1 LVIFHVQFPVMKRL
15 LLTLLLLIS
24 FPLVASHIVGGE
36 FELIHVSGSTYRLNL
51 IIYFD
56 QINGAPGAK
65 DQSVLVSIYRKSD
78 KALMGTVLM
87 GLSDESNVPYT
98 QPECSNGEIITSK
111 LFYTATLILS
121 PNVYT
126 DPEGYFVVWE
136 RCCRN
141 YTITNIY
148 SQIPQ
153 GSNIAAGQTFYLE
166 FPPVVK
172 NGQPFINSSPRL
184 FPPLNDF
191 ACPYRPYYVDFAG
204 VDDDN
209 DSLVYTLVTPLNTTS
224 SDALPLASSGPFP
237 LVVWRPGYSLSN
249 IINGQPD
256 LRISKGGL
264 LTATP
269 RTQGLYVFAVRIEEY
284 RNGEKIGESRRD
296 FQMLVVDACPQ
307 AEPPQIVGKK
317 MTDPDFTYDET
328 MSVSFT
334 NLAADA
340 NRCIQVRISDPDA
353 SKAEDNFTER
363 ISIRAVSLNFKKN
376 VSEVLPEIAT
386 ATLLNGSTKDFTI
399 CFPRCPYF
407 EGGPYQIGIIA
418 FDDACSLPLTD
429 TLKIEVNI
437 EPPPNTDPYFVD
449 PVQPLLIIPQI
460 NEGDSFEREFEARD
474 NDGDELIVSV
484 TTDGFVLTDAGF
496 QVEIYEPRQNGMVRG
511 KIKWDAFCN
520 IYDFTNRNNFEVKI
534 MVNDKDVCDFGDP
547 VSAAFRFSVNL
558 PHNADP
564 EIDTDLTSDPQ
575 ERQVLNIQR
584 RVNESLSFLV
594 TGKDS
599 DNDFLILDLA
609 QRDSLELYGISFP
622 RLTGNGLVSSRFQ
635 WDITC
640 GNIDLKKKSNFL
652 FKFIVIDNANKCKFY
667 KADTVDV
674 QVKLLPP
681 LNAPPQL
688 TIQQGTSIINDQTV
702 DFTLGESVQLSLTGI
717 DGDVSPTQDLL
728 SLTLIE
734 ASGNVTPNG
743 YSFTPITG
751 KSPVQTTFS
760 WQPDCS
766 IFENGVFENNYVF
779 KFRLADDR
787 CFAAKADTVTVNI
800 AIKDIDGSDTAFFP
814 PNVFTPNGDGCN
826 DYFALEGVSPCSF
839 NSDPNQNPDQQISLP
854 LDNCI
859 NRFESVKIYNR
870 WGGEVF
876 KSTERTFRWY
886 APDQAAGVYYYA
898 VKYTNKEYKGSLSI
912 RY

>member
-1 LVIFHVQFPVMKRL
+1 MKRFF
-15 LLTLLLLIS
+15 LTILLLIS
-24 FPLVASHIVGGE
+24 IPVVASHIVGGE
-36 FELIHVSGSTYRLNL
+36 FELIHLSGNTYRLNL

-65 DQSVLVSIYRKSD
+65 DQSVTVSIYRKRD
-78 KALMGTVLM
+78 KMLMGNVAMALAN
-87 GLSDESNVPYT
+87 ESNVPYT
-98 QPECSNGEIITSK
+98 QPECSNGEIVTSK
-111 LFYTATLILS
+111 LFYTTTLVLS
-121 PNVYT
+121 STVYS
-126 DPEGYFVVWE
+126 DSEGYFVVWE

-153 GSNIAAGQTFYLE
+153 GNNIAAGQTFYLE

-191 ACPYRPYYVDFAG
+191 ACPFRPYYVDFAG

-209 DSLVYTLVTPLNTTS
+209 DSLVYTLVTPLNTTQTV
-224 SDALPLASSGPFP
+224 ALPPASPGPYP
-237 LVVWRPGYSLSN
+237 LVIWRPGYGLSN

-256 LRISKGGL
+256 LRISKEGM

-269 RTQGLYVFAVRIEEY
+269 RTQGLFVFAVQIDEY
-284 RNGEKIGESRRD
+284 RSGEKIGESRRD

-307 AEPPQIVGKK
+307 ADPPQILGKK
-317 MTDPDFTYDET
+317 LTDSDFNYDET

-334 NLAADA
+334 NLTADED
-340 NRCIQVRISDPDA
+340 RCIQVRVSDPDA
-353 SKAEDNFTER
+353 GKPEDNFSER

-376 VSEVLPEIAT
+376 INEVLPEITT
-386 ATLLNGSTKDFTI
+386 ATLLNGATKDFTI

-437 EPPPNTDPYFVD
+437 EPPPNSNPYFVD
-449 PVQPLLIIPQI
+449 PVQPILIIPPI
-460 NEGDSFEREFEARD
+460 DEGNSFEREFEARD

-484 TTDGFVLTDAGF
+484 VTDGFVLADAGF
-496 QVEIYEPRQNGMVRG
+496 QVEIYEPRQNGLVRG
-511 KIKWDAFCN
+511 KIRWDAFCN

-534 MVNDKDVCDFGDP
+534 IVNDKDFCDFGDP
-547 VSAAFRFSVNL
+547 ASAAFRFTVKL
-558 PHNADP
+558 PGNADP
-564 EIDTDLTSDPQ
+564 VIDTDLTSDPQ
-575 ERQVLNIQR
+575 ERQVLNLQR
-584 RVNESLSFLV
+584 RINESLSFLV
-594 TGKDS
+594 TGKDLS
-599 DNDFLILDLA
+599 DNDFLVLDLA
-609 QRDSLELYGISFP
+609 RRDSLEFYGISFP
-622 RLTGNGLVSSRFQ
+622 KVTGNGLVSSRFQ
-635 WDITC
+635 WDLKC
-640 GNIDLKKKSNFL
+640 GNVDLKKKSTFL
-652 FKFIVIDNANKCKFY
+652 FKFIVVDNANKCKFY

-688 TIQQGTSIINDQTV
+688 TVRQGTQIVNDQSL
-702 DFTLGESVQLSLTGI
+702 DFTLGESIQFLLTGV
-717 DGDVSPTQDLL
+717 DGDISPAQDLL

-734 ASGNVTPNG
+734 ASGNVEPVG
-743 YSFTPITG
+743 FSFAPITG
-751 KSPVQTTFS
+751 KSPVQTTFV

-766 IFENGVFENNYVF
+766 IFENEVFENKYVF

-787 CFAAKADTVTVNI
+787 CFAIKTDTVTVNVTV
-800 AIKDIDGSDTAFFP
+800 KDIDGSDTEFLP

-826 DYFALEGVSPCSF
+826 DYFALEGISPCSY
-839 NSDPNQNPDQQISLP
+839 NSDPNQNPDQHISLP

-876 KSTERTFRWY
+876 KSFERTFRWY
-886 APDQAAGVYYYA
+886 APDQPAGVYYYV
-898 VKYTNKEYKGSLSI
+898 VKYTNREYKGPLSI